1 MTAADRARRA
11 AEYLA
16 QLRRAGTLPAA
27 RPRSLPAD
35 LAPHSEQQAYAVQRA
50 LTQTLGARVG
60 AWKVAMSSA
69 TQGSAAPIFAE
80 DLYHSPAQVPCV
92 IGDSLGLEPE
102 VAFSVRCDLPS
113 LPDGGHYRQA
123 EIIDAIDAAYAAIEI
138 VVSRFQSH
146 DGATPLD
153 RLADNISNAGLVLS
167 APCNDWRRLDFR
179 TVPLELTLRS
189 ADGVRVQHCS
199 RGGHPLGEPL
209 AALLWLL
216 NDRTHGLGGLRAGE
230 VVTTGSYAGLHHA
243 ARGSRV
249 SVDFA
254 GLGAVAL
261 EVA

>member
-16 QLRRAGTLPAA
+16 QLRRAGALPGA

-92 IGDSLGLEPE
+92 IGDGLGLEPE

-146 DGATPLD
+146 EGAT
-153 RLADNISNAGLVLS
+153 
-167 APCNDWRRLDFR
+167 
-179 TVPLELTLRS
+179 
-189 ADGVRVQHCS
+189 
-199 RGGHPLGEPL
+199 PL

-261 EVA
+261 EVV